1 MKKFK
6 LVLAVALFAVFIS
19 APAVVAPR
27 VHAEATDLLCSFY
40 DGEFPS
46 DTTEGCDLVVTK
58 LVSINGGAF
67 VDANSADAAAQARV
81 GDNVQWKIVVTDNSD
96 EGNTPFGIVTLH
108 DVLPVGVTAGSTT
121 TSTGTYD
128 AGNWVFTI
136 GENLPATLIL
146 NSTAATPGLVKNTA
160 AFTDYDPDNC
170 DGPCVDP
177 PYFDADNS
185 NNTNDAFVNVVADP
199 VVTVAAAP
207 VAPTLVNTGVNPL
220 AAMMVA
226 LLFAGAAVVIFNY
239 DKVKAELAKFRG

>member
-19 APAVVAPR
+19 VPAVVAPR
-27 VHAEATDLLCSFY
+27 VHAEPTDLLCSFY

-46 DTTEGCDLVVTK
+46 DTTKGCDLVVTK
-58 LVSINGGAF
+58 QVSINGGAF
-67 VDANSADAAAQARV
+67 VDADTAEAAAQAHV
-81 GDNVQWKIVVTDNSD
+81 GDSVQWKIVVTDNSD
-96 EGNTPFGIVTLH
+96 QGNTPFGIVTVH
-108 DVLPVGVTAGSTT
+108 DVLPAGVTAGSSVA
-121 TSTGTYD
+121 STGTYT
-128 AGNWVFTI
+128 AGDWVFTL

-160 AFTDYDPDNC
+160 AFSDYNPDNC

-177 PYFDADNS
+177 PFFDAEND
-185 NNTNDAFVNVVADP
+185 NNTNDAFVNIVAVP
-199 VVTVAAAP
+199 VPAVVTPA
-207 VAPTLVNTGVNPL
+207 APTLVNTGVNPL

-226 LLFAGAAVVIFNY
+226 FVLGAAAIVVFNY